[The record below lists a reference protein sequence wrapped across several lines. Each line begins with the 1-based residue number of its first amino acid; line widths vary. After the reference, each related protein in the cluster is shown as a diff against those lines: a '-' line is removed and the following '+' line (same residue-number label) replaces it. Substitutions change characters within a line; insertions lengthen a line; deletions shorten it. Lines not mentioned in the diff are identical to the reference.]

1 MDRTVKIQLHPTPEQ
16 AQALH
21 ETSQQFTQAFNA
33 VCHYGWQHREKN
45 GVKLHHA
52 TYYATKASCPGLVS
66 DHLIQ
71 ARVKATEAL
80 KSAFTWKAKH
90 EANYQKKV
98 ARAKKRGQPVPKF
111 KPMKCPQSVLCP
123 VRYNEKSF
131 SLNWQNQ
138 DIRLSTSRGKIS
150 ISFTVPEFSCK
161 YQGYPVAT
169 ADLLYRQGK
178 WWVHVVVSVPEPVFS
193 PNDEVIGIDLG
204 LNHPAVTSNRR
215 FLGSPHWKEV
225 ERRRFR
231 LKRKLQSKG
240 TKSAKRHLMKLS
252 GKQRRFR
259 RDADHV
265 LSKRL
270 VEHAPPG
277 ATLVFENLTNIRE
290 SSHLGRGKQNKN
302 VQNKRKLH
310 SWTFAQLYD
319 FTTYK
324 AQERGI
330 QVVKIDPRH
339 TSQTCSH
346 CGSQHRSNR
355 RSQSLFLCRQCGY
368 QLNADLN
375 ASYNIREKY
384 LASLAQDGTPIL
396 SGSPVKRPIVSTLR
410 SQGQASCL

>member
-1 MDRTVKIQLHPTPEQ
+1 MDRTVRIQLHPTPEQ
-16 AQALH
+16 AHALH
-21 ETSQQFTQAFNA
+21 ETLRQFTQAFNA
-33 VCHYGWQHREKN
+33 VCRYGWQHREKN

-52 TYYATKASCPGLVS
+52 TYYDTKASCPGLVS

-80 KSAFTWKAKH
+80 KSAFTWQAKQEAAYPRRVAKAL
-90 EANYQKKV
+90 
-98 ARAKKRGQPVPKF
+98 KRGKPAPSF
-111 KPMKCPQSVLCP
+111 KSVKMPQSRLCP
-123 VRYNEKSF
+123 VRYNEKTF
-131 SLNWQNQ
+131 SLNWKSQE
-138 DIRLSTSRGKIS
+138 IRLSSSQGKIGL
-150 ISFTVPEFSCK
+150 SFTIPSWSTK
-161 YQGYPVAT
+161 YEGYPVAT
-169 ADLLYRQGK
+169 ADLLYRKGK
-178 WWVHVVVSVPEPVFS
+178 WWAHVVVQVPEPQGDRS
-193 PNDEVIGIDLG
+193 EEAIGIDLG
-204 LNHPAVTSNRR
+204 LNRPAVTSTRR
-215 FLGSPHWKEV
+215 FLGSKHWKEV

-240 TKSAKRHLMKLS
+240 TKSAKRHLKKLS

-270 VEHAPPG
+270 VEHTPPG

-290 SSHLGRGKQNKN
+290 SSHMGRGKQNKN

-324 AQERGI
+324 AQERAI
-330 QVVKIDPRH
+330 RVARIDPRH
-339 TSQTCSH
+339 TSQTCSR
-346 CGSQHRSNR
+346 CGYQHRSNR

-384 LASLAQDGTPIL
+384 LASLAQESTPVL